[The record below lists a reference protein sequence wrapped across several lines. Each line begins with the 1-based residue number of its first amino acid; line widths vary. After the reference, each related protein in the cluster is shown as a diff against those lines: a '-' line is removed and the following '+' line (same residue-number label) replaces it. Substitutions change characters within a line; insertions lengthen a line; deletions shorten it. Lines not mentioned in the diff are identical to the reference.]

1 MSEKPTIRVEDDG
14 VVVHI
19 PMKFKRRG
27 GRKEIIMPQ
36 DAPMGDQPKSPAQR
50 PLVVALARA
59 FRWQELL
66 ETGKVASIAA
76 LAKRLKVDRA
86 YVSRI
91 LNLTLLA
98 PDIVETIM
106 NGDEPSGLSL
116 ARLTKPFP
124 VLWEEQRREMGIL
137 GRKNRF

>member
-1 MSEKPTIRVEDDG
+1 MSKSEKPNIRVDDDG
-14 VVVHI
+14 LVVHI
-19 PMKFKRRG
+19 PMQFKRRG
-27 GRKEIIMPQ
+27 GRKEIIVPQ
-36 DAPMGDQPKSPAQR
+36 GCASTAPEKSPAQR

-59 FRWQELL
+59 FHWQELL

-91 LNLTLLA
+91 LGLTLLA
-98 PDIVETIM
+98 PDIVRVIM
-106 NGDEPSGLSL
+106 DGDEPSGLSL

-124 VLWEEQRREMGIL
+124 VLWEEQHREL
-137 GRKNRF
+137 RFGKK